1 MRFIGGTY
9 HYDVDETLLTDAQ
22 RAAVRALA
30 AAGHRHRAQQ
40 LAESYELRAIRAAL
54 DEQDD
59 RRLTHSRRGSVRRQE
74 RSERPDRSQ
83 HTAARLQS
91 EALRGTSTDSSRQ

>member
-1 MRFIGGTY
+1 MRFVGGTY
-9 HYDVDETLLTDAQ
+9 YYDVDDTLLTDAQ

-54 DEQDD
+54 DEKDK
-59 RRLTHSRRGSVRRQE
+59 RRRTQSRRGSVRRQK
-74 RSERPDRSQ
+74 RSERPEWSR
-83 HTAARLQS
+83 HAASVQS
-91 EALRGTSTDSSRQ
+91 ETRLDTPTDSTRQ